1 MRLITSE
8 SVSCGHPD
16 KIADQISDA
25 ILDAYLTL
33 DPNAKV
39 AVETMVKDNCVV
51 LGGEITSAHSINYD
65 NVVKSAI
72 EEIGYHNPKYGF
84 NCDNVTIINLIG
96 KQSSEINSAVLQN
109 GEESLGA
116 GDQGFM
122 TGFATNETDTYMPI
136 GMYVAKKLADYV
148 YSIGFGPDIKTQVTI
163 EEWPDQKRI
172 HTILISAMH
181 KKYTIEQFRSE
192 LYDALSRNNM
202 GGLQPEIVSLIDKDT
217 KIVINPAGAWY
228 VGGPVADCG
237 VTGRKIVVDQYG
249 PYNPVGG
256 GAFSGKDPSKVDR
269 SGAYLARYI
278 AKNIVAAGFADKC
291 AVEIAYMIGV
301 NEPASLNIN
310 TFGQYSDELL
320 VDIVSKIFP
329 LTPSQIINHFK
340 LKRPIYFEASRG
352 HFGNDTMPWEKLDKV
367 EYLKELLNP
376 LGELVGIKPLVENSN
391 IDDDDYDDDDDED
404 YDDDDDYDDD
414 YDEDYDDDISED
426 EDVDE
431 ERENYLNSIKIDCAE
446 FSVSDFIEKYGITNA
461 SEIMKVL
468 VNNGCV
474 SGDV

>member
-16 KIADQISDA
+16 KVADQISDA

-51 LGGEITSAHSINYD
+51 LGGEITSTHTINYEKIIK
-65 NVVKSAI
+65 NVI
-72 EEIGYHNPKYGF
+72 ERIGYDDANHGF
-84 NCDNVTIINLIG
+84 YFKNITIINLIG
-96 KQSSEINSAVLQN
+96 KQSPEINSAVLLN

-122 TGFATNETDTYMPI
+122 TGFATNETETYMPI

-148 YSIGFGPDIKTQVTI
+148 HSLHLGPDIKTQVTV
-163 EEWPDQKRI
+163 EERPDLKRI
-172 HTILISAMH
+172 HTILISTMH
-181 KKYTIEQFRSE
+181 ISFSLEE
-192 LYDALSRNNM
+192 LRVKLTSFINKNNM
-202 GGLQPEIVSLIDKDT
+202 GLQDDIFALIDKET
-217 KIVINPAGAWY
+217 KIVINPAGSWY

-278 AKNIVAAGFADKC
+278 AKNIVAAGYADKC

-301 NEPASLNIN
+301 DKPASLNIN
-310 TFGQYSDELL
+310 TFGQYSDEWLEG
-320 VDIVSKIFP
+320 VVSRVFP
-329 LTPSQIINHFK
+329 LTPSQIINHFN
-340 LKRPIYFEASRG
+340 LKRPIYLESSRG
-352 HFGNDTMPWEKLDKV
+352 HFGNNKMPWEKLDKID
-367 EYLKELLNP
+367 ELKKLA
-376 LGELVGIKPLVENSN
+376 V
-391 IDDDDYDDDDDED
+391 
-404 YDDDDDYDDD
+404 
-414 YDEDYDDDISED
+414 
-426 EDVDE
+426 
-431 ERENYLNSIKIDCAE
+431 
-446 FSVSDFIEKYGITNA
+446 TH
-461 SEIMKVL
+461 KV
-468 VNNGCV
+468 
-474 SGDV
+474 

>member
-25 ILDAYLTL
+25 ILDAYLRL

-51 LGGEITSAHSINYD
+51 LGGEITSTHTINYE
-65 NVVKSAI
+65 NVIKAVI
-72 EEIGYHNPKYGF
+72 EDIGYHDANHGF
-84 NCDNVTIINLIG
+84 YFNNVTIINLIG
-96 KQSSEINSAVLQN
+96 KQSPEINSAVLQN

-122 TGFATNETDTYMPI
+122 TGFATNETETYMPI

-148 YSIGFGPDIKTQVTI
+148 YSLHLGPDIKTQVTI
-163 EEWPDQKRI
+163 EEWPDLKRI
-172 HTILISAMH
+172 HTILISTMH
-181 KKYTIEQFRSE
+181 RTFTLEE
-192 LYDALSRNNM
+192 LRTKLTKFIYDNDM
-202 GGLQPEIVSLIDKDT
+202 ELQDDIFALIDKET
-217 KIVINPAGAWY
+217 KIVINPAGSWY

-301 NEPASLNIN
+301 AKPASLNIN

-320 VDIVSKIFP
+320 EDIVSNVFP
-329 LTPSQIINHFK
+329 MTPSSIINK
-340 LKRPIYFEASRG
+340 LNLKQPIYFEASRG

-367 EYLKELLNP
+367 EQLKKLLNP
-376 LGELVGIKPLVENSN
+376 LDKLIEVKPLVE
-391 IDDDDYDDDDDED
+391 DYNVEDDED
-404 YDDDDDYDDD
+404 EEYDEEYDDEDEE
-414 YDEDYDDDISED
+414 YDEEM
-426 EDVDE
+426 
-431 ERENYLNSIKIDCAE
+431 ENLLKSIKIDCNQ
-446 FSVSDFIEKYGITNA
+446 FSISDFIEKYGIMDA
-461 SEIMKVL
+461 SKILKVL
-468 VNNGCV
+468 ENNGCV
-474 SGDV
+474 APKKSNYS